1 MQLEQSGGKQI
12 PRLTKFQRLRKA
24 IENRE
29 DVRTA
34 TNAEEEKKKRSRHHY
49 SPAETTERRQAVGRI
64 AGEN

>member
-34 TNAEEEKKKRSRHHY
+34 TNTEKKKKKCSRHHN
-49 SPAETTERRQAVGRI
+49 SLAERNDRRK
-64 AGEN
+64 